1 MLNNQIGVTIMY
13 YNDYDILTIDEVLDY
28 LDIGRNSLYKLLNSG
43 ELKAFRIG
51 RNWKIPM
58 RSITEYINESIA
70 G

>member
-1 MLNNQIGVTIMY
+1 MY

-43 ELKAFRIG
+43 ELKAFRVG

-58 RSITEYINESIA
+58 KSINEYIDHSITKLVH
-70 G
+70 